1 VAALVRAIAM
11 KAAGTRRRAP
21 WTILVS
27 LAIVAVAIGFGL
39 YVLHRSSIM
48 PTTDDAS
55 IDADV
60 VHVAAEVG
68 GRIINIPV
76 EENSHVRKGDLLFQ
90 IDPVP
95 YQLVVNQARA
105 NLDVAKAALETQRRF
120 LSTQRSAAVIAADQ
134 TRSAETNLDLATRT
148 VERLRPL
155 AANGYVPTQQLD
167 QAQTTQRDA
176 TTLLQQARERQA
188 AAVQAI
194 DTDDAAIATVQAR
207 QAELAI
213 AERHLQD
220 TTVRATHAGRV
231 VGLSVLSG
239 EMVAPGQ
246 SLFTL
251 VNDEEWFAVANFR
264 ETDLHAIAVGDCATV
279 YSMIDRGEAIKGV
292 VQGLGL
298 GVLDTESV
306 NLPRSVPYVQ
316 RSLNWVI
323 VAQRFPVRIRL
334 VDPPQTLVRLGATA
348 IVEMKHGTGCR

>member
-1 VAALVRAIAM
+1 MR
-11 KAAGTRRRAP
+11 AAGTRRRAP
-21 WTILVS
+21 WAFVIS
-27 LAIVAVAIGFGL
+27 LAIIAAAIGFGL
-39 YVLHRSSIM
+39 YALHRSSIT

-60 VHVAAEVG
+60 VHIAAEVG
-68 GRIINIPV
+68 GRIVSIPV
-76 EENSHVRKGDLLFQ
+76 EENSPVKKGDLLFQ

-95 YQLVVNQARA
+95 YQLVVDQARA
-105 NLDVAKAALETQRRF
+105 DLAVAKAALETQRRF
-120 LSTQRSAAVIAADQ
+120 LSTQRSAATVAADQ
-134 TRSAETNLDLATRT
+134 TRSAETNLELATRT

-155 AANGYVPTQQLD
+155 AAKGYVPNQQLD
-167 QAQTTQRDA
+167 EAQTAQRDA
-176 TTLLQQARERQA
+176 VTALQQARERQA

-194 DTDDAAIATVQAR
+194 DTDEAALATVQAR
-207 QAELAI
+207 QAALAI

-231 VGLSVLSG
+231 VGLTVLSG

-251 VNDEEWFAVANFR
+251 VNDEEWFVVGNFR

-279 YSMIDRGEAIKGV
+279 YSMIDRTAAIKGI
-292 VQGLGL
+292 VQGLGT
-298 GVLDTESV
+298 GVLNSDRV
-306 NLPRSVPYVQ
+306 NLPRSVPYVE

-334 VDPPQTLVRLGATA
+334 VDPPEHLVRLGATA
-348 IVEMKHGTGCR
+348 IVEMKHGDACD

>member
-1 VAALVRAIAM
+1 MIIAVAA
-11 KAAGTRRRAP
+11 
-21 WTILVS
+21 
-27 LAIVAVAIGFGL
+27 GFGL
-39 YVLHRSSIM
+39 YALHRGEIM

-76 EENSHVRKGDLLFQ
+76 EENSRVKQGDLLFQ
-90 IDPVP
+90 IDPAP
-95 YQLVVNQARA
+95 YQHAVDQARA
-105 NLDVAKAALETQRRF
+105 NLAIAKATLETQRRF
-120 LSTQRSAAVIAADQ
+120 LSTQRSTAVVAADQ
-134 TRSAETNLDLATRT
+134 TRSAETNLELATRT

-155 AANGYVPTQQLD
+155 AAKGYVPTQQLD

-176 TTLLQQARERQA
+176 VTSLQQAREQA
-188 AAVQAI
+188 AAAVRAI
-194 DTDDAAIATVQAR
+194 DTEDAAIATVQAR
-207 QAELAI
+207 EAELAI

-239 EMVAPGQ
+239 EMVAPAQ

-251 VNDEEWFAVANFR
+251 VNDEEWFAVGNFR

-279 YSMIDRGEAIKGV
+279 YSMIDRTAAIKGV
-292 VQGLGL
+292 VQGLGA
-298 GVLDTESV
+298 GVLDTDRV
-306 NLPRSVPYVQ
+306 NLPRSVPYVE

-334 VDPPQTLVRLGATA
+334 VDPPETLVRLGATA
-348 IVEMKHGTGCR
+348 VVEMKHGNSCR

>member
-1 VAALVRAIAM
+1 M

-27 LAIVAVAIGFGL
+27 LAIIAAAAGFGL

-76 EENSHVRKGDLLFQ
+76 AENSHVGKGDLLFQ
-90 IDPVP
+90 IDPLP
-95 YQLVVNQARA
+95 YQLAVDQARA
-105 NLDVAKAALETQRRF
+105 NLAIAEAALETQRRF
-120 LSTQRSAAVIAADQ
+120 LSTQRSTAVVAADQ

-155 AANGYVPTQQLD
+155 AARGYAPMQQLD
-167 QAQTTQRDA
+167 QAQTAQRDA
-176 TTLLQQARERQA
+176 TTSLQQAREQQA
-188 AAVQAI
+188 AAVHAI
-194 DTDDAAIATVQAR
+194 DTDAAAIATVQAR
-207 QAELAI
+207 QAELGI
-213 AERHLQD
+213 TERHLQD

-251 VNDEEWFAVANFR
+251 VNDEEWFAVGNFR
-264 ETDLHAIAVGDCATV
+264 ETDLHAIAIGDCATV
-279 YSMIDRGEAIKGV
+279 YSMIDREVAIKGV
-292 VQGLGL
+292 VQGLGS
-298 GVLDTESV
+298 GVLDTDRV
-306 NLPRSVPYVQ
+306 NLPRSVPYVG

-348 IVEMKHGTGCR
+348 VVEMKHGASCR

>member
-1 VAALVRAIAM
+1 M
-11 KAAGTRRRAP
+11 KTAGTRRHAP
-21 WTILVS
+21 WAFLVS
-27 LAIVAVAIGFGL
+27 LAIMIAAIAFGL
-39 YVLHRSSIM
+39 YALHRSAIR

-60 VHVAAEVG
+60 VHIAAEVG
-68 GRIINIPV
+68 GRIIEIPL
-76 EENSHVRKGDLLFQ
+76 EENSRVKKGDLLFQ

-95 YQLVVNQARA
+95 HQLAVDQARA
-105 NLDVAKAALETQRRF
+105 NLAVAKAALETQRRF
-120 LSTQRSAAVIAADQ
+120 LATQRSAAVIAADQ
-134 TRSAETNLDLATRT
+134 VRSAETNLDLATRT
-148 VERLRPL
+148 VERRRPH
-155 AANGYVPTQQLD
+155 AAQGYVPTQQLD

-176 TTLLQQARERQA
+176 TTSLQQARERQT

-194 DTDDAAIATVQAR
+194 DTDEAAIATVQAR

-220 TTVRATHAGRV
+220 TTVRATHAGRI

-264 ETDLHAIAVGDCATV
+264 ETDLNAMAVGDCATV
-279 YSMIDRGEAIKGV
+279 YSMIDRGAAIKGV
-292 VQGLGL
+292 VQGLGS
-298 GVLDTESV
+298 GVLDTDRV
-306 NLPRSVPYVQ
+306 NLPRAVPYVE

-334 VDPPQTLVRLGATA
+334 VDPPQSLVRLGATA
-348 IVEMKHGTGCR
+348 VVEMKHGASCR